1 MEKASFVTS
10 EMNSASLE
18 YGGGSIKRTGLYDI
32 VMARKACCGGVLPGF
47 KPLAQTD
54 IERIFEMCL

>member
-1 MEKASFVTS
+1 
-10 EMNSASLE
+10 MNSASLE

-32 VMARKACCGGVLPGF
+32 VMARKACCGGVLPDF